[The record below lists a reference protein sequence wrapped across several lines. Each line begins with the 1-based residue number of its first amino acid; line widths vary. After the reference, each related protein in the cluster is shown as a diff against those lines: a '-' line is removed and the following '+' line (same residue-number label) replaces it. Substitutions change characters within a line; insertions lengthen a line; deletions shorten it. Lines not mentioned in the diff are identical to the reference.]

1 MRRLRPTLVLLMLG
15 AACAPIA
22 RGPQTPDAGVVAG
35 SSTQW
40 LEARDVRI
48 EPLGSGRRVTIVLSR
63 EPDNVQDILL
73 TGPPRVVIDLSGP
86 RPTGGV
92 PIIRL
97 PFTDDPSLRR
107 ASGHTGR
114 TSARSSISLA
124 TPVAMWSGA
133 RATT

>member
-73 TGPPRVVIDLSGP
+73 TGPPRVVNVGLAGQSMVASAPALPI
-86 RPTGGV
+86 TGGV
-92 PIIRL
+92 TSRTVMVWVRVPLVL
-97 PFTDDPSLRR
+97 PQ
-107 ASGHTGR
+107 AS
-114 TSARSSISLA
+114 
-124 TPVAMWSGA
+124 VAIQVRVSE
-133 RATT
+133 